1 MRPLPARLILWARKS
16 IVPGRNMA
24 EAYLSMGSNQG
35 DRLEHMQAAV
45 LLLAAEPAIEIVRVS
60 SLYESEPWG
69 FTEQANFYNAVI
81 WIRTTL
87 SPYSLLDICLKI
99 ERHQKRVRTM
109 HWGPRTLDID
119 ILTYNELKLD
129 TERLTLPH
137 PRMQERDFVLV
148 PLAEIK
154 SGDRL
159 TRPGVKLIKKN
170 WVDYTATKKYGVQD
184 NEATER

>member
-1 MRPLPARLILWARKS
+1 
-16 IVPGRNMA
+16 MA
-24 EAYLSMGSNQG
+24 EAYLSLGSNQG

-45 LLLAAEPAIEIVRVS
+45 LLLASEPTIEIVRVS

-69 FTEQANFYNAVI
+69 FTEQANFFNAVI

-87 SPYSLLDICLKI
+87 SPYDLLDICLKI
-99 ERHQKRVRTM
+99 ERQQNRVRTM

-119 ILTYNELKLD
+119 ILTYDELRLD
-129 TERLTLPH
+129 TKRLTLPH

-154 SGDRL
+154 TGDRL
-159 TRPGVKLIKKN
+159 ERPGVKLIKKN
-170 WVDYTATKKYGVQD
+170 WVNYADAKKTDLQE